1 MANARFKQLVDA
13 LAADIREGR
22 LPPGTRLPT
31 HRKLAAKHRIALAT
45 ATRVYAELAAI
56 GLVSG
61 EAGRGTFV
69 RETLLPRG
77 LGIDQHAV
85 ADGVADL
92 NFNYPALPGQAD
104 LMRDALRRL
113 SAAGDLESL
122 LHYLPHGGRKHERA
136 TMARHLACRGVQV
149 GAEDVVIV
157 NGAQHGLAVTTMALL
172 QPGDVVAVDALTY
185 PGFKVLAQ
193 AHRLELAPIP
203 SIDEGPDLDAL
214 RRLCKTRPVRA
225 VYVMPTLHNPLG
237 WVMNERAR
245 RQLVLLARA
254 NDLLIIE
261 DGAYAFLAETPPPPL
276 AALAPDR
283 TVYVSGLSKSVATGL
298 RVGFVTAPAAWIP
311 RIERAIRATTWNTPG
326 VMSAIACAWIDD
338 GTVTRLEGEKR
349 RDATRRQLIAL
360 ELLAGLPL
368 VRHPSSYFIWLPL
381 ATDVRADQV
390 VAALARERV
399 SVSSAEPF
407 AVTANVPHAIRLA
420 LGSVDL
426 PTLKGALG
434 AVKRVI
440 GLQSAWVGTVEH
452 SQSGG
457 SR

>member
-1 MANARFKQLVDA
+1 MVNTRFKRLVDR
-13 LAADIREGR
+13 LTADIREGR

-31 HRKLAAKHRIALAT
+31 HRALASKEHIALAT

-69 RETLLPRG
+69 RETLLQRG

-104 LMRDALRRL
+104 LLRDALRRL
-113 SAAGDLESL
+113 AAAGDLGSL
-122 LHYLPHGGRKHERA
+122 LHYLPHGGRRHERA
-136 TMARHLACRGVQV
+136 ITARHLVSRGLKV

-203 SIDEGPDLDAL
+203 STDKGPDLDAL
-214 RRLCKTRPVRA
+214 SRLCIARPVRA
-225 VYVMPTLHNPLG
+225 VYAMPTLHNPLG
-237 WVMNERAR
+237 WVMSERAR
-245 RQLVLLARA
+245 RQLVALARA
-254 NDLLIIE
+254 KDLLIIE
-261 DGAYAFLAETPPPPL
+261 DAAYAFLAETAPPPL
-276 AALAPDR
+276 AALAPER

-298 RVGFVTAPAAWIP
+298 RIGFVSAPTPWIS
-311 RIERAIRATTWNTPG
+311 RIERAIRATTWNAPG

-338 GTVTRLEGEKR
+338 GTVTRLEVEKR
-349 RDATRRQLIAL
+349 KDATRRQLLAR
-360 ELLAGLPL
+360 ELLAGVPL

-381 ATDVRADQV
+381 AIDVRADQV
-390 VAALARERV
+390 VAALAREQV

-407 AVTANVPHAIRLA
+407 AVTVNVPHAIRLA
-420 LGSVDL
+420 LGSVDFQ
-426 PTLKGALG
+426 TLKRALG
-434 AVKRVI
+434 TVKQVL
-440 GLQSAWVGTVEH
+440 GLESAWVG
-452 SQSGG
+452 
-457 SR
+457 R